1 MKSFYRISVLSL
13 MLLVCNMVGAQKVV
27 TLDFSSNEGWN
38 FPTEE
43 TKTEGSFN
51 KDGVTITLKKGSYD
65 YGYYFVG
72 GGDDNYLC
80 IGKGNTLGLDL
91 DFKVV
96 QIEVISPKATPS
108 NVSCTFALND
118 KVIGRP
124 QIKKEGA
131 VTTIKV
137 AESSQAESGT
147 YLIGPFGNVWIQT
160 IKFYGETPTAIKE
173 VTTTKE
179 DDGIYYTLD
188 GVKVNKPT
196 KKGVYIKNGKKV
208 VL

>member
-1 MKSFYRISVLSL
+1 MKSIYRISVLSL

-43 TKTEGSFN
+43 TTTEGSFT
-51 KDGVTITLKKGSYD
+51 KDAVTITLKKGNYNS
-65 YGYYFVG
+65 GYYFVG
-72 GGDDNYLC
+72 GSDDNYLR
-80 IGKGNTLGLDL
+80 IGRGNTLGLNL

-96 QIEVISPKATPS
+96 QIEVISPKATPGS
-108 NVSCTFALND
+108 VSCTFALND
-118 KVIGRP
+118 KVIGRT

-131 VTTIKV
+131 VSTIKV

-147 YLIGPFGNVWIQT
+147 YLIGPAGNAWIQT

-173 VTTTKE
+173 VTTTKA

-188 GVKVNKPT
+188 GVKVSNPT